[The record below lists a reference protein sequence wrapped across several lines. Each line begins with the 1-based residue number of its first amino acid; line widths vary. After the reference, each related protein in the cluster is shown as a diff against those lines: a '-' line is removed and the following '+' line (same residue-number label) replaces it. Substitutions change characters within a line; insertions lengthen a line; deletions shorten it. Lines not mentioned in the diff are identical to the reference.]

1 VESPTE
7 TLDPVSEVET
17 PAEET
22 EEAQV
27 QVPFVGDGETE
38 AGRLAG
44 EEAEREGDELFR
56 KMVDDFRKAGFEV

>member
-1 VESPTE
+1 MESPAE

-22 EEAQV
+22 EEVQV
-27 QVPFVGDGETE
+27 QVCVVDGGETV
-38 AGRLAG
+38 AGKLPG
-44 EEAEREGDELFR
+44 EEVEGEGDEMFR